1 MSRDDFNQ
9 DWAEVSDDMLSGVY
23 EWRLQHPKATLTEL
37 EAAIDERLA
46 RLRTKMLRDAALAS
60 PAADWH
66 AAPVDERPRCPDCRT
81 TLQPR
86 GTHSRTLQT
95 HGGRDLVLE
104 RSYGVCPTCQAGL
117 FPPR

>member
-1 MSRDDFNQ
+1 MSRDDFNH
-9 DWAEVSDDMLSGVY
+9 DWTDVSDDMLSGVY

-46 RLRTKMLRDAALAS
+46 RLRTKLLHDAALAS

-66 AAPVDERPRCPDCRT
+66 NAPADERPRCPRCRT
-81 TLQPR
+81 PLQLR
-86 GTHSRTLQT
+86 GTQPRTLQT